1 MLTFWICLFLLT
13 HNFTRY
19 IVFNTK
25 ESSPAY
31 NTIPFWPGLH
41 KRGTSW
47 LEYSNLV
54 FVIIPGTVCSLV
66 SCSPVSL
73 SHLYFS
79 SSHILEIL
87 QLLGP
92 FNFLRQES
100 LGCTRII
107 ACQVHA
113 WKVQIPRNHTVQ
125 ANTTAAVRGNTGT
138 AENVD
143 ILLDA
148 LAFRVDTLCT
158 NSCFQSLRNV
168 NTLTTLLNKL
178 VTTRQTI

>member
-1 MLTFWICLFLLT
+1 MIPETIC
-13 HNFTRY
+13 
-19 IVFNTK
+19 
-25 ESSPAY
+25 
-31 NTIPFWPGLH
+31 G
-41 KRGTSW
+41 
-47 LEYSNLV
+47 
-54 FVIIPGTVCSLV
+54 VI

-73 SHLYFS
+73 SHLNFS

-87 QLLGP
+87 QLLDR
-92 FNFLRQES
+92 FNSLRQES

-125 ANTTAAVRGNTGT
+125 ANTTATVRGNTGT

-148 LAFRVDTLCT
+148 LAFRIDTLCT
-158 NSCFQSLRNV
+158 NSCFQGLRNV

-178 VTTRQTI
+178 VTIRQTI